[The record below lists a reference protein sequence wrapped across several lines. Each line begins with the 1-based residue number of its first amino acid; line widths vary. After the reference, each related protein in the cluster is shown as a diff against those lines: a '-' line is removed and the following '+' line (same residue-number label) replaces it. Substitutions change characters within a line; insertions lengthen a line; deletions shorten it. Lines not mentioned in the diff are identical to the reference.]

1 MAGSRK
7 VPGRGLQVAETE
19 IILIAA
25 PDASFRRSL
34 EFALESDGFRVFA
47 FANVNDALACGCAQ
61 EVVCAVLDDD
71 AIDDW
76 EHAGELFG
84 RFAKPIILLIGL
96 FRAAPDLPFVELVMK
111 PFLGEPLIQA
121 VRKAVAG
128 LA

>member
-1 MAGSRK
+1 MTES
-7 VPGRGLQVAETE
+7 E

-47 FANVNDALACGCAQ
+47 YTNVNDALACDGAQ
-61 EVVCAVLDDD
+61 QAVCAVLDDD
-71 AIDDW
+71 AVDDW
-76 EHAGELFG
+76 EHAGEQFD

-96 FRAAPDLPFVELVMK
+96 FHAAPDLPFVEPIMK
-111 PFLGEPLIQA
+111 PFLGEPLIRA